1 MNIAVLSCANTGNF
15 GDDIILEGI
24 RTKMYKEYP
33 DIGGTIKQILRINK
47 VTIDFINSN
56 DFLIIGGGEIL
67 SNSDTLSQVLKY
79 KIKVPYM
86 FMSVGVGS
94 EKDILPY
101 LPKLNPTMWYAR
113 TKDDLDIL
121 NRCGIKDAMVCIDPI
136 FDCSLPKRTPNGRIG
151 LNIKN
156 QKKRENFIDNMAE
169 GLDSLIKEGVVVDLL
184 AFNVQ
189 PQQQV
194 DYCGDR
200 IVISDCSDL
209 DLMQKIKRRMVNHL
223 DIVSYQGMKPLEFLR
238 TLSNYEGIVGERLHS
253 AMAAHHANIDFR
265 VVPYHEKINKFLRM
279 NNLESKT
286 IGADSTSILKAIKN
300 IHESITTR
308 GPRGLKGEK

>member
-24 RTKMYKEYP
+24 RIKMYKEYP

-47 VTIDFINSN
+47 VSLEFINSN
-56 DFLIIGGGEIL
+56 DFLVVGGGEIL
-67 SNSDTLSQVLKY
+67 SHSDILYQLTRH

-86 FMSVGVGS
+86 FLSVGVGS

-101 LPKLNPTMWYAR
+101 VSKINPTMWYVR

-121 NRCGIKDAMVCIDPI
+121 TRCGIKEVMVCIDPI
-136 FDCSLPKRTPNGRIG
+136 FDCPLPKRISNGRIG

-156 QKKRENFIDNMAE
+156 QKKREAFVDKMAE
-169 GLDSLIKEGVVVDLL
+169 GLDELIKEGALIDLL

-189 PQQQV
+189 PQQQI
-194 DYCGDR
+194 DYCGER
-200 IVISDCSDL
+200 ITISDCSDL
-209 DLMQKIKRRMVNHL
+209 DLMQKIKRRMARNI
-223 DIVSYQGMKPLEFLR
+223 DIVSYQGKNPSEFLR
-238 TLSNYEGIVGERLHS
+238 ILSNYEGIVGERLHS

-265 VVPYHEKINKFLRM
+265 IVPYHEKINKFLRM
-279 NNLESKT
+279 NNLESKI
-286 IGADSTSILKAIKN
+286 IGADSTSILKAIRN
-300 IHESITTR
+300 LHESITTR